1 MEPSIF
7 FHRSSVRWAV
17 FELWRSNDAGATFS
31 APSLVTTEGHFHYDQ
46 RMAVDAKGT
55 IYISY
60 MDNETARP
68 RSVTRL
74 RLARSRDEGRTF
86 SVETVTTQRVSD
98 KPELAVSA
106 DGMHIAI
113 VFESSPGPTL
123 VSSDDGG
130 AMWNEPR
137 VVVQGEGRHFWPEVM
152 PKALGRSKKS
162 NDTTFK
168 HCND

>member
-1 MEPSIF
+1 MEQSIF

-86 SVETVTTQRVSD
+86 SVETVTTQHVSD

-106 DGMHIAI
+106 DGAHIAI
-113 VFESSPGPTL
+113 VYESSPGPTL

-130 AMWNEPR
+130 ATWNQPL
-137 VVVQGEGRHFWPEVM
+137 VVVQGEGRHRDRRFRPDGCGV
-152 PKALGRSKKS
+152 ARR
-162 NDTTFK
+162 
-168 HCND
+168 

>member
-1 MEPSIF
+1 MEQSIF

-98 KPELAVSA
+98 KPELAASA
-106 DGMHIAI
+106 DGVHIGDRLRI
-113 VFESSPGPTL
+113 ESRAHSRL
-123 VSSDDGG
+123 
-130 AMWNEPR
+130 
-137 VVVQGEGRHFWPEVM
+137 
-152 PKALGRSKKS
+152 L
-162 NDTTFK
+162 
-168 HCND
+168 